1 MRTAEY
7 CRECWGYKGYTD
19 GEDVI
24 EWIVCG
30 RCLPRLAGRG
40 ELAGRQSAAVCLECR
55 SPFEENTAGTE
66 VLQLGLPGSRVACP
80 AGRRGLLARWGKA
93 PMSFGMATRAE
104 RAQVPR
110 IITPAQLAGDDVID
124 LGGERPNRAQRKRSR
139 LSARRRRRRH
149 ARVDPRRCG
158 WSGQGRA
165 LGQPGTVQTVSARRA
180 IARR

>member
-1 MRTAEY
+1 MSTPCCPGAVSGSRPFLPAFAFDPAESLAIVRTAEY
-7 CRECWGYKGYTD
+7 CRECSGFKGYTD

-40 ELAGRQSAAVCLECR
+40 ELAGRQPAAVCLSFAVR
-55 SPFEENTAGTE
+55 GDTAGTE

-104 RAQVPR
+104 RA
-110 IITPAQLAGDDVID
+110 
-124 LGGERPNRAQRKRSR
+124 
-139 LSARRRRRRH
+139 
-149 ARVDPRRCG
+149 
-158 WSGQGRA
+158 
-165 LGQPGTVQTVSARRA
+165 
-180 IARR
+180 